1 LVDSFL
7 SYLSPDEG
15 DAFFLFW
22 AKQALISM
30 VIIALFYVMSKVL
43 RALLVRIGARL
54 TALKG
59 NDLDNR
65 VLQRISEP
73 AALLVNCAGLYIAI
87 KRLPLP
93 ERLSAA
99 AAGVLFIVNIVI
111 IANIGYRVLEELLG
125 RYGNRL
131 GGPDMSRQLLPLVQ
145 KLCTI
150 FLVGTAL
157 IITLK
162 HFNYDIL
169 SLVTALGVGSLA
181 IGLAAKDTLANMVS
195 GFTLMIDRPF
205 RIGDRIQL
213 GSQVGDVIDIG
224 LRSTKIKGGDNT
236 ILIIPN
242 TELCNS
248 TITNMAFPDL
258 RVKGRINLGVA
269 YGSGVEQAKALLV
282 QTAASVPGVLG
293 DPAPEAYFTSFG
305 ESALNLSL
313 FFWVGDYSQLFGA
326 TDRIN
331 CAISKNFQQNG
342 INIPF
347 PTRTVFLEK
356 EPTHAPQD

>member
-1 LVDSFL
+1 VDSLL
-7 SYLSPDEG
+7 SFLSPDEA

-22 AKQALISM
+22 TKQAIISAAILAAFYLM
-30 VIIALFYVMSKVL
+30 SRLLRMLLNRFGLRHSALTG
-43 RALLVRIGARL
+43 ANLVERM
-54 TALKG
+54 
-59 NDLDNR
+59 
-65 VLQRISEP
+65 LQRISEP
-73 AALLVNCAGLYIAI
+73 AALLLNCAGLYLVI

-93 ERLSAA
+93 ERLSAI
-99 AAGVLFIVNIVI
+99 AAGVVFVVNVI
-111 IANIGYRVLEELLG
+111 IVANIAYRVLDEMLN

-131 GGPDMSRQLLPLVQ
+131 GQEMSRQLIPLVQ
-145 KLCTI
+145 KLCSI
-150 FLVGTAL
+150 FLIGTAL

-224 LRSTKIKGGDNT
+224 LRSTKIRGGDNT
-236 ILIIPN
+236 FLIIPN
-242 TELCNS
+242 SELCNS
-248 TITNMAFPDL
+248 TLINMAFPDL
-258 RVKGRINLGVA
+258 RVKGRINVGVA
-269 YGSGVEQAKALLV
+269 YGCDVEQAKALLV
-282 QTAASVPGVLG
+282 QTASSVPEVLA

-305 ESALNLSL
+305 ESAQNLAL
-313 FFWVGDYSQLFGA
+313 FFWVGNYAELFGT

-331 CAISKNFQQNG
+331 CAISRNFQQSG

-347 PTRTVFLEK
+347 PTRTVLLEK